1 VWIDARSSLHPINSR
16 TMGLGGWLDA
26 DIGDDGRLNPAVTP
40 QARLEL
46 PVDLLT
52 SGNLLYDRE
61 MRRRIGAKRYPT
73 ISGELRF
80 MKEGREAGRYLVGG
94 DVSFRGVTRS
104 YEDEM
109 SLAML
114 DDHTVRLS
122 GERTF
127 DVREFGME
135 PPRILTL
142 RVHPDVVVKVEIVAT
157 DGTPKGEVPD
167 A

>member
-1 VWIDARSSLHPINSR
+1 
-16 TMGLGGWLDA
+16 
-26 DIGDDGRLNPAVTP
+26 
-40 QARLEL
+40 
-46 PVDLLT
+46 
-52 SGNLLYDRE
+52 
-61 MRRRIGAKRYPT
+61 
-73 ISGELRF
+73 
-80 MKEGREAGRYLVGG
+80 
-94 DVSFRGVTRS
+94 
-104 YEDEM
+104 
-109 SLAML
+109 ML